1 MRGQTSKKIAD
12 KNAFMKQIVSGGQFE
27 EPKPTKDKG
36 PGVRKVIH

>member
-1 MRGQTSKKIAD
+1 MQ
-12 KNAFMKQIVSGGQFE
+12 QIHNEIITGGQFE